1 MLTFGSLFAGVGG
14 FDLGF
19 ERAGMRQLFAC
30 EIDKTCNAVRR
41 RHWPDEETFTDVTA
55 LTVRST
61 DRRPNVLCGGF
72 PCQDVSVAGRRAGL
86 DGARSGLWWEFA
98 RVIGEFAPEW
108 VCIENVPGLLSSN
121 GGRDMGAVLWS
132 LGQLGYG
139 WAYRVLDSQWFGV
152 PQRRRRVFIVGRAGG
167 CARSAAEVLFE
178 RESLPW
184 DSPPRRKA
192 GAEVAGCL
200 ETVTGDW
207 SRSEPGSGLVTHTL
221 TGEGHDAS
229 EDWTGRGVPLVPIQ
243 PVVAGFK
250 RGQGAAARSDG
261 FQIEQAP
268 TLTSSDSGTQQSPGV
283 MIGPCVRRM
292 TPRECERLQG
302 FPDDWTRWRANG
314 SEIADGPRYR
324 MCGNAVT
331 VNVAEWI
338 GRRICEERA

>member
-1 MLTFGSLFAGVGG
+1 M
-14 FDLGF
+14 
-19 ERAGMRQLFAC
+19 
-30 EIDKTCNAVRR
+30 
-41 RHWPDEETFTDVTA
+41 
-55 LTVRST
+55 
-61 DRRPNVLCGGF
+61 
-72 PCQDVSVAGRRAGL
+72 AGRRAGL

-98 RVIGEFAPEW
+98 RVISEFAPEW

-139 WAYRVLDSQWFGV
+139 FAYRVLDSQWFGV
-152 PQRRRRVFIVGRAGG
+152 PQRRRRVFIIGRAGG

-184 DSPPRRKA
+184 DSPPRREA
-192 GAEVAGCL
+192 GAEVARCIARGA
-200 ETVTGDW
+200 V
-207 SRSEPGSGLVTHTL
+207 GSGYRYDANGEDFIVTHTL

-229 EDWTGRGVPLVPIQ
+229 EDGTGRGVPLAPMAFSSIDDGCDAGGLSPKLRSIGQVA
-243 PVVAGFK
+243 VVAGFK

-261 FQIEQAP
+261 FQVEQAP
-268 TLTSSDSGTQQSPGV
+268 TLTSGDSGTQQSPGV
-283 MIGPCVRRM
+283 MIGSYVRRL

-302 FPDDWTRWRANG
+302 FPDDWTRWRADG
-314 SEIADGPRYR
+314 TEVADGPRYR

-338 GRRICEERA
+338 GRRIVEGGA